1 MNNKTIFAL
10 ATPYAQA
17 AIHIIRISGPN
28 SYKIVNSICKNKVIK
43 KGYTIERNQVIDKK
57 NKRIIDD
64 VLLMKFVNP
73 KSYTGEDLIE
83 INCHGGIKI
92 VNDIISLLTV
102 SGAEQA
108 QEGEFTKRA
117 FFNNK
122 IDLTQALA
130 VDALVKSKNVYT
142 HDSAMS
148 SLLGKTSNLLKS
160 IQLKLFD
167 IIGRFEIGIDYPE
180 YEEGNV
186 IFENTLKD
194 VTKIKNDL
202 EEILKDSKRLIVSND
217 GIKIILVG
225 KPNVGKSSLLNA
237 LINQERVLVS
247 NISGTT
253 RDVIEINLQIGNFN
267 IKLLDTAGIHKAE
280 SKLEKLGIKKTLD
293 AIKMADLVIVVL
305 SAVNKISKE
314 ENNLIESLK
323 QQNKDYLV
331 VYNKKD
337 LVKKNKQDLNKIF
350 ISAKNKE
357 IIPLIK
363 AIEKYLANKDFSY
376 KNLSLLNNN
385 WQIDLL
391 AKAIVKL
398 EEFINIVKK
407 SPYLDILIEPIKEAN
422 EILLKIIGEIK
433 DYDLLTEI
441 FKTFCLGK

>member
-43 KGYTIERNQVIDKK
+43 KGYTIERNQIIDKK
-57 NKRIIDD
+57 NKRVIDD
-64 VLLMKFVNP
+64 VLLMKFVSP

-92 VNDIISLLTV
+92 VNDIITLLTI

-148 SLLGKTSNLLKS
+148 SLLGRTSSLLKS

-180 YEEGNV
+180 YEEGNI

-194 VTKIKNDL
+194 VIKIKNNL
-202 EEILKDSKRLIVSND
+202 EEILKDSKRLIISND

-253 RDVIEINLQIGNFN
+253 RDVIEINLQISNFN

-280 SKLEKLGIKKTLD
+280 SKLEKLGIKKTFD
-293 AIKMADLVIVVL
+293 AIKMADLVIIVL

-314 ENNLIESLK
+314 ENDLISSLK

-337 LVKKNKQDLNKIF
+337 LVKKNKQDSNKIF

-363 AIEKYLANKDFSY
+363 AVEKYLANKDFSY

-398 EEFINIVKK
+398 EEFISIVKK

>member
-1 MNNKTIFAL
+1 MINKTIFAL
-10 ATPYAQA
+10 ATPFAQA

-28 SYKIVNSICKNKVIK
+28 SYKIINSICKNKVLK
-43 KGYTIERNQVIDKK
+43 KGYSIERNQIIDKK
-57 NKRIIDD
+57 NKRVIDD
-64 VLLMKFVNP
+64 VLLMKFVSP

-92 VNDIISLLTV
+92 VNDIISLLTI

-148 SLLGKTSNLLKS
+148 SLLGKTSNLIKS
-160 IQLKLFD
+160 IQLKIFD

-186 IFENTLKD
+186 IFNNTLKD
-194 VTKIKNDL
+194 VTKIKNNL
-202 EEILKDSKRLIVSND
+202 EEILKDSKRLILSNQ

-267 IKLLDTAGIHKAE
+267 VKLLDTAGIHKAE
-280 SKLEKLGIKKTLD
+280 SKLEKLGIKKTFD

-305 SAVNKISKE
+305 NAANKISKE
-314 ENNLIESLK
+314 EISLIESLK
-323 QQNKDYLV
+323 QKNKDYLI

-337 LVKKNKQDLNKIF
+337 LIKKGEQDPNKIF

-357 IIPLIK
+357 IMSLIK
-363 AIEKYLANKDFSY
+363 SIEKYLSSKDFSY

-398 EEFINIVKK
+398 EEFISIIKK

>member
-28 SYKIVNSICKNKVIK
+28 SYKIINSICKNKIIK
-43 KGYTIERNQVIDKK
+43 KGYTIERNQIIDKK

-92 VNDIISLLTV
+92 VNDIITLLTV

-148 SLLGKTSNLLKS
+148 SLLGKTSSLLKS

-180 YEEGNV
+180 YEEGNI
-186 IFENTLKD
+186 IFDNTLKD
-194 VTKIKNDL
+194 VIKIKNSL
-202 EEILKDSKRLIVSND
+202 EEILRDSKRLIVSND

-293 AIKMADLVIVVL
+293 AIKIADLVIVVL
-305 SAVNKISKE
+305 SAINKISKE
-314 ENNLIESLK
+314 ENDLIESLK
-323 QQNKDYLV
+323 QKNKDHLV

-337 LVKKNKQDLNKIF
+337 LVKKNKQDLDKIF

-357 IIPLIK
+357 ITPLIK
-363 AIEKYLANKDFSY
+363 AIEKYLVNKDFSY

-398 EEFINIVKK
+398 EEFITTVKQ

>member
-1 MNNKTIFAL
+1 MINKTIFAL
-10 ATPYAQA
+10 ATPFAQA

-28 SYKIVNSICKNKVIK
+28 SYKILNSICKNKVLK
-43 KGYTIERNQVIDKK
+43 KGYTIERNQIVDKK
-57 NKRIIDD
+57 NKRVVDD
-64 VLLMKFVNP
+64 VLLMKFISP

-148 SLLGKTSNLLKS
+148 SLLGKTSTLLKS
-160 IQLKLFD
+160 IQLKIFN

-194 VTKIKNDL
+194 VIKIKNNL

-253 RDVIEINLQIGNFN
+253 RDVIEINLKIGNFN
-267 IKLLDTAGIHKAE
+267 VKLLDTAGIHKAE
-280 SKLEKLGIKKTLD
+280 SKLEKLGIKKTFD
-293 AIKMADLVIVVL
+293 AIKIADLVIVVL
-305 SAVNKISKE
+305 SATNKISKE
-314 ENNLIESLK
+314 ESNLIESLK
-323 QQNKDYLV
+323 QKNKDYLI

-337 LVKKNKQDLNKIF
+337 LLKKSEQDSNKIF

-357 IIPLIK
+357 IISLIK
-363 AIEKYLANKDFSY
+363 SIEKYLSSKDFSY

-398 EEFINIVKK
+398 EEFISIVKK

-433 DYDLLTEI
+433 DYDLITEI

>member
-1 MNNKTIFAL
+1 MINKTIFAL
-10 ATPYAQA
+10 ATPFAQA

-28 SYKIVNSICKNKVIK
+28 SYKIINSICKNKVLK
-43 KGYTIERNQVIDKK
+43 KGYSIERNQIVDKK
-57 NKRIIDD
+57 NKRVIDD
-64 VLLMKFVNP
+64 VLLMKFVSP

-92 VNDIISLLTV
+92 VNDIISLLTI

-148 SLLGKTSNLLKS
+148 SLLGKTSNLIKS
-160 IQLKLFD
+160 IQLKIFD

-186 IFENTLKD
+186 IFNNTLKD
-194 VTKIKNDL
+194 VTKIKNNL
-202 EEILKDSKRLIVSND
+202 EEILKDSKRLILSNQ

-267 IKLLDTAGIHKAE
+267 VKLLDTAGIHKAE
-280 SKLEKLGIKKTLD
+280 SKLEKLGIKKTFD

-305 SAVNKISKE
+305 NAANKISKE
-314 ENNLIESLK
+314 EISLIESLK
-323 QQNKDYLV
+323 QKNKDYLI

-337 LVKKNKQDLNKIF
+337 LIKKGEQDPNKIF

-357 IIPLIK
+357 IMSLIK
-363 AIEKYLANKDFSY
+363 SIEKYLSSKDFSY

-398 EEFINIVKK
+398 EEFISIIKK

>member
-43 KGYTIERNQVIDKK
+43 KGYTIERNQIIDKK
-57 NKRIIDD
+57 NKRVIDD
-64 VLLMKFVNP
+64 VLLMKFVSP

-92 VNDIISLLTV
+92 VNDIITLLTI

-148 SLLGKTSNLLKS
+148 SLLGRTSSLLKS

-180 YEEGNV
+180 YEEGNI

-194 VTKIKNDL
+194 VIKIKNNL
-202 EEILKDSKRLIVSND
+202 EEILKDSKRLIISND

-253 RDVIEINLQIGNFN
+253 RDVIEIDLQIGNFN

-280 SKLEKLGIKKTLD
+280 SKLEKLGIKKTFD
-293 AIKMADLVIVVL
+293 AIKMADLVIIVL

-314 ENNLIESLK
+314 ENDLISSLK

-337 LVKKNKQDLNKIF
+337 LVKKNKQDSNKIF

-363 AIEKYLANKDFSY
+363 AVEKYLANKDFSY

-398 EEFINIVKK
+398 EEFISIVKK

>member
-17 AIHIIRISGPN
+17 AIHIIRISGTN

-148 SLLGKTSNLLKS
+148 SLLGKTSSLLKS

-186 IFENTLKD
+186 IFDNTLKD
-194 VTKIKNDL
+194 IIKIKNNL

-280 SKLEKLGIKKTLD
+280 SKLEKLGIQKTLD
-293 AIKMADLVIVVL
+293 AIKIADLVIVVL

-357 IIPLIK
+357 IITLIK

-376 KNLSLLNNN
+376 KNLALLNNN

-391 AKAIVKL
+391 AKAIIKL

>member
-43 KGYTIERNQVIDKK
+43 KGYTIERNQIIDKK
-57 NKRIIDD
+57 NKRVIDD
-64 VLLMKFVNP
+64 VLLMKFISP

-92 VNDIISLLTV
+92 VNDIITLLTI

-148 SLLGKTSNLLKS
+148 SLSGRTSSLLKS

-180 YEEGNV
+180 YEEGNI

-194 VTKIKNDL
+194 VIKIKNNL
-202 EEILKDSKRLIVSND
+202 EEILKDSKRLIISND

-280 SKLEKLGIKKTLD
+280 SKLEKLGIKKTFD
-293 AIKMADLVIVVL
+293 AIKMADLVIIVL

-314 ENNLIESLK
+314 ENDLISSLK

-337 LVKKNKQDLNKIF
+337 LVKKNKQDSNKIF

-363 AIEKYLANKDFSY
+363 AVEKYLANKDFSY

-398 EEFINIVKK
+398 EEFISIVKK